1 MLFVLQ
7 IKPNQHFMFRSRSV
21 SIKNFILIVIL
32 VLSKL
37 SFGQSTFLATGN
49 EWNSLVSRMEIK
61 SGKSAPRL
69 HSALRP
75 LERKAI
81 VDFLLQ
87 IDSTPNTLSRTD
99 RQLISL
105 FLMANGEWYP
115 EKGDSVHRPLLR
127 NFYKVPT
134 DLLRY
139 HDDEFFLVVNPVVH
153 FEVGRENGR
162 DSWLYQNT
170 RGAEVR
176 GMINQKVGFYS
187 LITDNQARFPL
198 YVNRKI
204 GFQQGAIP
212 GEGWNI
218 PFGNGGYDYF
228 TARGYIAFQATRNIG
243 IQFGH
248 DKNFIGHGQRSLF
261 LSDYANNYLFLKVNT
276 RVWKLHYQNL
286 FARMVDYP
294 QRSFGGRIYDAKYMV
309 AHTLSANITQRLQ
322 IGLFESVVFGRTDT
336 LSRRGFDPHYLNPI
350 IFYRAIE
357 HHIGDPDKVALGF
370 MWRYIAG
377 RSLAF
382 HGQVYIDD
390 FLLSD
395 VRNDLDSLL
404 VRLGLRKERKYTQ
417 FASFRNKFGL
427 QLGLNYV
434 DVAGI
439 DNLDM
444 LMEACWVRPFTYSHY
459 DTSGA
464 GLPPSASYTHY
475 GQALAHPLGA
485 NFREFIVSLQYQ
497 PHRNWLFKTTLI
509 SASQGMD
516 AAGVN
521 LGSNIYS
528 DYTTRTRDYGH
539 TFLQG
544 DLRSTLILQPEISWQ
559 WWPGMWLDAR
569 YVIRDQDYL
578 QATENT
584 SLFMLGSRINADRR
598 DMWF

>member
-1 MLFVLQ
+1 MRILQLFTLFFFLPLQ
-7 IKPNQHFMFRSRSV
+7 FAI
-21 SIKNFILIVIL
+21 
-32 VLSKL
+32 
-37 SFGQSTFLATGN
+37 GQSSFLSSN
-49 EWNSLVSRMEIK
+49 PISSDFFRRLEIK
-61 SGKSAPRL
+61 CGSTSSQF
-69 HSALRP
+69 HSSLQP
-75 LERKAI
+75 LERKAA

-87 IDSTPNTLSRTD
+87 IDSASNNLSRTD
-99 RQLISL
+99 RLLISL
-105 FLMANGEWYP
+105 FLQANGEWITG
-115 EKGDSVHRPLLR
+115 KADSSRRPLLR
-127 NFYKVPT
+127 HFYKVPT
-134 DLLRY
+134 DFFRY
-139 HDDEFFLVVNPVVH
+139 HDDEFFLVVNPVIH
-153 FEVGRENGR
+153 FEAGRESGR
-162 DSWLYQNT
+162 ESWLYQNT
-170 RGAEVR
+170 RGAEIR
-176 GMINQKVGFYS
+176 GMINRKVGFYS

-198 YVNRKI
+198 YVNRQI

-218 PFGNGGYDYF
+218 PFGDGGYDYF

-243 IQFGH
+243 LQFGH
-248 DKNFIGHGQRSLF
+248 DKNFIGYGHRSLL

-294 QRSFGGRIYDAKYMV
+294 QRSFGGRMYDAKYMV
-309 AHTLSANITQRLQ
+309 AHTLSANITKRLQ
-322 IGLFESVVFGRTDT
+322 IGLFENVVFGRTDT

-382 HGQVYIDD
+382 HGQVYLDD

-395 VRNDLDSLL
+395 VRNDLDSLW
-404 VRLGLRKERKYTQ
+404 VRLGLRKERKYNQ

-439 DNLDM
+439 DNLD
-444 LMEACWVRPFTYSHY
+444 LLLEANWVRPFTYSHY
-459 DTSGA
+459 DTAGA
-464 GLPPSASYTHY
+464 GLPPAASYTHY

-485 NFREFIVSLQYQ
+485 NFREYIAMLQYQ
-497 PHRNWLFKTTLI
+497 PHSNWLFKTTLI
-509 SASQGMD
+509 SANQGMD

-544 DLRSTLILQPEISWQ
+544 DLRNSLIIQPEISWQ
-559 WWPGMWLDAR
+559 WRPGMWLDAR
-569 YVIRDQDYL
+569 YMIRNQEYL
-578 QATENT
+578 QSPENLT
-584 SLFMLGSRINADRR
+584 LFMLGLRINASRR